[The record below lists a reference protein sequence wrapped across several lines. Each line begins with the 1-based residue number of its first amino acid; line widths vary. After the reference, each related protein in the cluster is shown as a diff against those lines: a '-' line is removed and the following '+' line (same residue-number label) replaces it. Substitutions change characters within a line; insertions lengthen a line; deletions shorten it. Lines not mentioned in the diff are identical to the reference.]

1 MKDSQ
6 IALLCIGALLI
17 GAAGYYVGR
26 KSVLDKIGGGFRN
39 ASGSAGCLSLCQK
52 HCRGTCTQTQNGN
65 RYTCTCSKQGIQS
78 NM

>member
-1 MKDSQ
+1 MNNNQ
-6 IALLCIGALLI
+6 IALLCIGAVLI

-26 KSVLDKIGGGFRN
+26 KSVLDKMSGGFHN
-39 ASGSAGCLSLCQK
+39 AADSVGCLSFCQK
-52 HCRGTCTQTQNGN
+52 HCRGTCTQTKNGN